1 MYLQESKRIDVRY
14 IGRKGGDGVLV
25 TALVGGRDRPALPVG
40 RVVDLPGRGATFV
53 REQSGPP
60 GAPVLMLLHGWSATA
75 DLNWHHCFGPLARRF
90 HVLAIDHRGHG
101 RGLRHPEPFTLEDC
115 ADDVAAL
122 AAQLGIERLIA
133 VGYSMGGP
141 IAQLLWRRHRALV
154 DGLVLCATSAVFGS
168 TPRVRALFRVA
179 AGLSA
184 TGAAGPAS
192 SLASSALG
200 AVSRLNSRHREVPW
214 GVEQLAQHDWKQVI
228 EAGHQIGR
236 YDARAWI
243 SSVSV
248 PTAVVATTDDEVV
261 PARDQIALAQAIPSA
276 TLRIL
281 PGGHH
286 GCVTAPDQFVP
297 GLVDACRDVAD
308 RTRVSAPAA
317 IAKVAC

>member
-1 MYLQESKRIDVRY
+1 M
-14 IGRKGGDGVLV
+14 
-25 TALVGGRDRPALPVG
+25 
-40 RVVDLPGRGATFV
+40 
-53 REQSGPP
+53 REQPGPP

-75 DLNWHHCFGPLARRF
+75 DLNWHHCFGPLAKQFR
-90 HVLAIDHRGHG
+90 VLAIDHRGHG
-101 RGLRHPEPFTLEDC
+101 RGLRHAGPFTLEDC

-141 IAQLLWRRHRALV
+141 IAQLLWQRHRSLV
-154 DGLVLCATSAVFGS
+154 DGLVLCSTSAVFGS
-168 TPRVRALFRVA
+168 TARLRALFRVA

-184 TGAAGPAS
+184 ARATGTVS

-200 AVSRLNSRHREVPW
+200 AVSRWNGRGGEVPW
-214 GVEQLAQHDWKQVI
+214 AVEQLARHDWKQVI

-243 SSVSV
+243 GSVSV
-248 PTAVVATTDDEVV
+248 PTAVVATTADEVV
-261 PARDQIALAQAIPSA
+261 PARNQIALAEAIPSA

-286 GCVTAPDQFVP
+286 GCVTEPDQFVP
-297 GLVDACRDVAD
+297 ALVDACREIAD
-308 RTRVSAPAA
+308 RSKESAPSE
-317 IAKVAC
+317 IVKVAC

>member
-1 MYLQESKRIDVRY
+1 
-14 IGRKGGDGVLV
+14 
-25 TALVGGRDRPALPVG
+25 
-40 RVVDLPGRGATFV
+40 
-53 REQSGPP
+53 
-60 GAPVLMLLHGWSATA
+60 
-75 DLNWHHCFGPLARRF
+75 
-90 HVLAIDHRGHG
+90 
-101 RGLRHPEPFTLEDC
+101 
-115 ADDVAAL
+115 
-122 AAQLGIERLIA
+122 
-133 VGYSMGGP
+133 
-141 IAQLLWRRHRALV
+141 LV

-184 TGAAGPAS
+184 SGAGGAAS

-200 AVSRLNSRHREVPW
+200 AVSRWNGWRGEVPW
-214 GVEQLAQHDWKQVI
+214 GVEQLARHDWKQII

-261 PARDQIALAQAIPSA
+261 PARDQIALAQEIPSA

-286 GCVTAPDQFVP
+286 GCVTEPDIFVP
-297 GLVDACRDVAD
+297 ALVDACREVAD
-308 RTRVSAPAA
+308 RVRARTPAE
-317 IAKVAC
+317 IVEVAC